1 MINMYKKIL
10 KQPVEFPDNSNI
22 SDSAKDLIK
31 KLLIKNPKQRL
42 GTLNDAEE
50 ILSHEWYADID
61 WKAIE

>member
-1 MINMYKKIL
+1 MYKKIL

>member
-1 MINMYKKIL
+1 MYKKIL

-50 ILSHEWYADID
+50 ILSHEWYSDID